1 MNVVGHFCSYS
12 PLIISHNILEES
24 EKHVYQHIVEV
35 SLLFLW
41 LHRLNGSLIS
51 FFFSLSLLLSFS
63 PSLSVCCHFYYYHC
77 RLSKLCKI
85 MLNSNNFR
93 LSVCSIF
100 LYLSFIL
107 YCVEIVHNNE
117 LMRAP
122 IAPILQCTVW
132 QYYYRLLWNWVQ
144 NKLKI
149 RIHTYAHAH
158 ASFVRYSDY
167 L

>member
-51 FFFSLSLLLSFS
+51 FLYLSLPSSLFFSVSLSLLPFLLL
-63 PSLSVCCHFYYYHC
+63 PW
-77 RLSKLCKI
+77 KLCKI

-132 QYYYRLLWNWVQ
+132 QYYYRLLWNWVH